1 MRRRFGCGEAGRR
14 LREARPAPVVRRYRP
29 ARLAPDYLRAG
40 LGLVAAGLPLWAF
53 DLPGVVRVVFAC
65 LMVLFGG
72 YAIDV
77 ARRQRSRVEMRET
90 GLVIHPAGTR
100 IDWSGL
106 TRLRLAYFALR
117 RDGKQGWLELRLD
130 SGPRRVRVDSRLE
143 GFGELVERA
152 MSAARA
158 RDLALDPATLANY
171 ASLGSR
177 PPPPVGVGRP
187 AAPAARPGSG
197 RRDGGPGR

>member
-1 MRRRFGCGEAGRR
+1 MRRRPACGEAGGP
-14 LREARPAPVVRRYRP
+14 LREAPPAPVVRRYRP

-40 LGLVAAGLPLWAF
+40 LGLAVAGLPLWAF

-77 ARRQRSRVEMRET
+77 ARRQRSRVEMREG

-143 GFGELVERA
+143 GFGELVDRA

-171 ASLGSR
+171 ASLRS
-177 PPPPVGVGRP
+177 PPPPPAGAGTP
-187 AAPAARPGSG
+187 AASAARPGSG
-197 RRDGGPGR
+197 RRDGEPGR

>member
-1 MRRRFGCGEAGRR
+1 MIH
-14 LREARPAPVVRRYRP
+14 RYRP

-40 LGLVAAGLPLWAF
+40 LGLAAAGLPLWAF

-65 LMVLFGG
+65 LMVLFGV

-77 ARRQRSRVEMRET
+77 ARRQRSRVETREG

-100 IDWSGL
+100 VEWSGL
-106 TRLRLAYFALR
+106 TGLQLAYFALR
-117 RDGKQGWLELRLD
+117 RDGKQGWMELRLD
-130 SGPRRVRVDSRLE
+130 SGPRRVRIDSRLE
-143 GFGELVERA
+143 GFCELVDRA

-158 RDLALDPATLANY
+158 RALRLDPATLANY

-177 PPPPVGVGRP
+177 PRPPADADPP
-187 AAPAARPGSG
+187 AAGGG
-197 RRDGGPGR
+197 RRGPVPDRPEGERGR